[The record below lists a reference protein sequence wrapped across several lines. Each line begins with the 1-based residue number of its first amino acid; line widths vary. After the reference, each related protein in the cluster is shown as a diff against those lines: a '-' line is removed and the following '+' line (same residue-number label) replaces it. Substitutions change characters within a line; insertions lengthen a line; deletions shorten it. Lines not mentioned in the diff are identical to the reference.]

1 MADADIDETAAGDGA
16 VIEDEAED
24 QAAIAERKL
33 ARAVAIGLPLATLA
47 GFAGV
52 SWLFGLAP
60 GILVLVGGGLV
71 GVIAILWG
79 SLRVLAGDAA
89 LPPEIEALDAGAHT
103 VDHLAIR
110 KRMLIRSLK
119 DLDNEKAL
127 GKLEPEDHDALAAVA
142 RAELKEVLRRMDES
156 LAPFRKNAEALAA
169 SFLAQ
174 QEQGVAG
181 AAKARAA
188 SAASE
193 AAPRATPDASGATRA
208 GCAACGA
215 SNEPDAR
222 FCKACGMA
230 IGADAATTTPTT
242 EKTDDEA

>member
-1 MADADIDETAAGDGA
+1 MADADIDETVAVDGGDAGT
-16 VIEDEAED
+16 EDE
-24 QAAIAERKL
+24 AAIAERKL

-52 SWLFGLAP
+52 SSLFGLAP
-60 GILVLVGGGLV
+60 GILVLIGGGLV

-110 KRMLIRSLK
+110 KRMLIRALK
-119 DLDNEKAL
+119 DLDNERAL

-142 RAELKEVLRRMDES
+142 RAELKDVLRRMDES

-169 SFLAQ
+169 AFLAQ
-174 QEQGVAG
+174 QGQGVAG
-181 AAKARAA
+181 AKKADAA
-188 SAASE
+188 YE
-193 AAPRATPDASGATRA
+193 AAPGAPAEATGATRA

-222 FCKACGMA
+222 FCKACGKA
-230 IGADAATTTPTT
+230 LAAAPDVAATTSPT